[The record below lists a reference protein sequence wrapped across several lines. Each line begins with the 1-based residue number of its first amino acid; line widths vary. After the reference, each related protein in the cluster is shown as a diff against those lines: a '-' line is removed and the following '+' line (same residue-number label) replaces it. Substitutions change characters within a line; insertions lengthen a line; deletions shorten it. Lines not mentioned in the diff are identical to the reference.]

1 VVHNLLLGPISQN
14 QQGAK
19 KGRAVE
25 NIEMKLPVVT
35 LSSSLL
41 QSGEIEERFL
51 TPLGSLSV
59 CVRHVP
65 GNRDQSPQIEIRV
78 DGDTTVHWAAYISEI
93 ESFRTA
99 LLDFIEEVCGGSLS
113 VDPEWRS
120 RNLSIEVRDDQVI
133 RIQLSPL
140 PKLSPS

>member
-1 VVHNLLLGPISQN
+1 
-14 QQGAK
+14 
-19 KGRAVE
+19 
-25 NIEMKLPVVT
+25 MKLPVVT